1 MDDLNLTPEQKVQ
14 LDALNTYY
22 GDKNAQAQMEKE
34 AATNG
39 LGLSADKLVRL
50 GALNKYYGD
59 LKAKQQNDWIPHPIN
74 DVRDLAQGAVQGA
87 INLGGL
93 VNKGETSL
101 VNKVFGSNLGA
112 PDVSNIAAPIGSGK
126 NGVQASLSRGIGEYL
141 APGGV
146 VTKFAKPVS
155 LLGKMIAEG
164 GAGALSGAANSDS
177 DNIGRNSL
185 INGIVGALTPA
196 ALKGADY
203 LRPSKMLRGAL
214 TPEQL
219 TANVQAAAS
228 TGTGL
233 GDVIGNKI
241 LKSSLETMA
250 PSFPFTGATNAM
262 LKTVGQLKDK
272 ASTTLNQLSGGNKPT
287 DAMQAIQDA
296 LRQNKKEVLNQK
308 SDLETQLNKAADDSG
323 LVVGRKNQMAYAQ
336 NKLKEIQED
345 PELQSYVPKEVMDD
359 LQAHASGKYGDQKLK
374 SADISGG
381 NTALGSQANKYFNAG
396 DSYSGG
402 IYNDLID
409 AKKED
414 VQEALDGSP
423 DENIKNLRDN
433 YRKFYAN
440 EYAPYMDKDIDK
452 FIKYGKGDTDTI
464 LSQFLKRNQS
474 QDRPKQLDKLMSKL
488 GQSQKGL
495 VAHAYYSPAINKANG
510 DVDLGMLRSLHE
522 KLGPSQKEVLF
533 SNKSNENAIDDVV
546 HAININPEPLRALS
560 NVQTGA
566 RTSQWAPLAASLSAA
581 GKGFAM
587 GGVPGALLGAAA
599 GIALPAVA
607 GKGVTK
613 ALTSEKIRQ
622 SLVNEMLKNRNRIYT
637 PKKIKSANTLAQ
649 GIANALQG
657 NN

>member
-1 MDDLNLTPEQKVQ
+1 MVDLNLTPEQKVQ
-14 LDALNTYY
+14 LDALNAYY

-59 LKAKQQNDWIPHPIN
+59 LKQKQQNDWIPHPIN
-74 DVRDLAQGAVQGA
+74 DARDLAQGAVQGA
-87 INLGGL
+87 VNLGGL
-93 VNKGETSL
+93 VNKGETAL
-101 VNKVFGSNLGA
+101 VNKAFGTNLGA

-126 NGVQASLSRGIGEYL
+126 DGVQASLSRGIGEYL
-141 APGGV
+141 APGGA
-146 VTKFAKPVS
+146 VTKMARPVS
-155 LLGKMIAEG
+155 LLGKMIADG
-164 GAGALSGAANSDS
+164 GAGALSGASNSPDS
-177 DNIGRNSL
+177 MGSSSL

-196 ALKGADY
+196 ALKGAQA
-203 LRPSKMLRGAL
+203 LVPSKLLRGAL

-219 TANVQAAAS
+219 SSNLQAANQ

-233 GDVIGNKI
+233 GDVIGNKM

-262 LKTVGQLKDK
+262 IKTVGQLKSK
-272 ASTTLNQLSGGNKPT
+272 ATDTLNQLSSGNKPD

-296 LRQNKKEVLNQK
+296 LRQSKKEVLNQK
-308 SDLETQLNKAADDSG
+308 GALETQLNKAADDSG
-323 LVVGRKNQMAYAQ
+323 VLVGRKNQMSYAQ

-345 PELQSYVPKEVMDD
+345 PELQSYVPKEVMND
-359 LQAHASGKYGDQKLK
+359 LQAHASGEYGDQKLK

-414 VQEALDGSP
+414 VQEALDGAS
-423 DENIKNLRDN
+423 DENVKSLRDN

-440 EYAPYMDKDIDK
+440 EYSPYMDKDIDK

-464 LSQFLKRNQS
+464 LSQFLRRNQS
-474 QDRPKQLDKLMSKL
+474 QDRSKQLDKLMSKL
-488 GQSQKGL
+488 GSNQKGL
-495 VAHAYYSPAINKANG
+495 VTHAYYSPAINKANG

-522 KLGPSQKEVLF
+522 KLGPRQKEVLF
-533 SNKSNENAIDDVV
+533 SNKDNEKAMDDVV
-546 HAININPEPLRALS
+546 HGININPEPLRALS
-560 NVQTGA
+560 NAQTGA
-566 RTSQWAPLAASLSAA
+566 RSSQWAPLATSLAA
-581 GKGFAM
+581 MGKGFAV
-587 GGVPGALLGAAA
+587 GGIPGALIGGAV
-599 GIALPAVA
+599 GIIGPAIA

-613 ALTSEKIRQ
+613 TLTSEKIRQ

-637 PKKIKSANTLAQ
+637 PKKVQGANTLAQ